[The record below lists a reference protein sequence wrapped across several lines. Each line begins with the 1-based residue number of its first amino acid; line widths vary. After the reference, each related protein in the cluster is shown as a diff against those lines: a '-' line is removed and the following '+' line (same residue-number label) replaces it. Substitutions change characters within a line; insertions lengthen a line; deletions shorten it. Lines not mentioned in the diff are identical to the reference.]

1 MQGRNHRPSRNF
13 LNISTMNKILSIVLL
28 CGILATGSAAN
39 AQFRSIPGVVT
50 DSFKVKYPGAT
61 GVKWA
66 DKVTNFQATFTLSGE
81 VFTAKYSSKGEWQSS
96 TKKISEDK
104 LPASV
109 KDGLSKSKY
118 ADWKISTVTERFL
131 PADKVEYIL
140 GVGNGD
146 LNKKNLTF
154 SSEGQLLS
162 DSRTL

>member
-1 MQGRNHRPSRNF
+1 
-13 LNISTMNKILSIVLL
+13 MNRILSVILL
-28 CGILATGSAAN
+28 SGMLMMAGAAN

-50 DSFKVKYPGAT
+50 DSFKVKYPSAT
-61 GVKWA
+61 TVKWA
-66 DKVTNFQATFTLSGE
+66 DKVTNFQATFHFNGE
-81 VFTAKYSSKGEWQSS
+81 VYTAKYSSKGEWQSS

-104 LPASV
+104 LPSSV

-118 ADWKISTVTERFL
+118 AAWKISSVTQRYL
-131 PADKVEYIL
+131 PGDALEYIL